1 MLYGK
6 PLNDCTLPEILSII
20 GISIVA
26 ILGAIAAIALI
37 CFAAWA
43 IQPQHR
49 NARFDYP
56 NLFVSAIS
64 AERYVVSRLMLHT

>member
-6 PLNDCTLPEILSII
+6 PLNSCTLPEVLGII
-20 GISIVA
+20 GVSIVA

-49 NARFDYP
+49 DARFNIP
-56 NLFVSAIS
+56 NAFVKIVAVRSIA
-64 AERYVVSRLMLHT
+64 LHT